1 MKETRAHMHFHYD
14 LNSWSRMYRQEA
26 LTEARKRH
34 LAQQASG
41 NSSRPLFS
49 RVGNVGSILIS
60 GVLSAL
66 KW

>member
-1 MKETRAHMHFHYD
+1 MHFHYD

-34 LAQQASG
+34 LVQQASG
-41 NSSRPLFS
+41 DRRPLFS

>member
-1 MKETRAHMHFHYD
+1 MDFHYD

-26 LTEARKRH
+26 LREARKRH
-34 LAQQASG
+34 LTQQANG
-41 NSSRPLFS
+41 NRRLVF
-49 RVGNVGSILIS
+49 RLGNVGSILIS

>member
-1 MKETRAHMHFHYD
+1 MDFHYD
-14 LNSWSRMYRQEA
+14 LTSWSRMYRQEA
-26 LTEARKRH
+26 LREARKRH

-41 NSSRPLFS
+41 NRRLVF
-49 RVGNVGSILIS
+49 RLGNVGSILIS

>member
-1 MKETRAHMHFHYD
+1 MHFHYD
-14 LNSWSRMYRQEA
+14 LDSWSLMYREET
-26 LTEARKRH
+26 LREVRKRH

-41 NSSRPLFS
+41 NSSPLFS